1 MSYLVILTLYKDT
14 LLLDS
19 QLNHIY
25 NQSLTPSFVIVY
37 QINPSLNIEHLKEK
51 YNFIHVLQ
59 DNTIKFEKFFKCL
72 SYDVEYCIFMDD
84 FIIPGLKCFQN
95 YITQCENLNS
105 IIGAKG
111 YRVNDKNNIFSK
123 KENHL
128 MDYVSCLVCIKK
140 QHIPYAFSMISPCYD
155 VNISEYIHLCVSN
168 KIHNISTYSSIEIN
182 RSETFHLSQKP
193 IQNFIMPFVKKNK
206 IKEFEEYYIQE
217 FNHNYI

>member
-1 MSYLVILTLYKDT
+1 MSYLVILTLYRNID
-14 LLLDS
+14 LLNS

-95 YITQCENLNS
+95 YITQCRKLNS

-111 YRVNDKNNIFSK
+111 YRVNDKNSIFSNN
-123 KENHL
+123 ENHL
-128 MDYVSCLVCIKK
+128 MDYVSGLVCIKK
-140 QHIPYAFSMISPCYD
+140 QHIPYVFSMISPCYD

>member
-1 MSYLVILTLYKDT
+1 MSYLVILTLYKNID
-14 LLLDS
+14 LLNS

-25 NQSLTPSFVIVY
+25 NQSLIPSFVIIY

-51 YNFIHVLQ
+51 YNFIHILK

-72 SYDVEYCIFMDD
+72 SYHVDYCIFMDD
-84 FIIPGLKCFQN
+84 FIIPGLKCFEN
-95 YITQCENLNS
+95 YITQCKNLNS

-111 YRVNDKNNIFSK
+111 YRVNDKNITFPKN
-123 KENHL
+123 ENNL

-168 KIHNISTYSSIEIN
+168 KIHNIPTYTAIEIT
-182 RSETFHLSQKP
+182 RKETFHLSPKP

-206 IKEFEEYYIQE
+206 IKEFEEFYIKE